1 MKGKRIL
8 AGMLVGVLA
17 VTSVPGTGLN
27 AYAAGNGELEVID
40 DVTELDAEG
49 EASYNYMEVA
59 REVLYANATANS
71 EQWPAKWTHDGP
83 AEYAFNGDTSNWW
96 HGRYNNDDG
105 KLGKHHPEETR
116 WLESG
121 EGAWIGS
128 GFGRRILLGQIT
140 YRSRTDDNSGGRIWK
155 YELYTAN
162 VADGVTPTDDDFT
175 LVSSGNLEAN
185 KWKNTDTIQLDAPV
199 EATHFRLKA
208 IEMHDSYNVNEA
220 TASEIKVYEAVAG
233 QLTELKTKI
242 AEVDAFLRENG
253 MYDCGDL
260 ERLAAEAQDMVVAG
274 SADEDVIN
282 AKIAELTAELE
293 KVQTN
298 FQKVFKDEN
307 GAGVY
312 LSDLDWTSES
322 SGWEDHPS
330 RKDQGVDDDTIALYD
345 GGKWNEYA
353 KGIGTHAPSA
363 ITYDLEGKGYQR
375 FETYA
380 GVNNDH
386 NGSVKFKVYVDDVL
400 KFETPDTVYR
410 DTGMVFVSVDVR
422 DAATLTLEVT
432 DEGGNGNDH
441 AAWADA
447 KLYTS
452 VNAADKEA
460 LKTAIAE
467 ANAKLA
473 AADIGNYTDESVEN
487 LREKLAAAET
497 VEGKSDAKQRDVD
510 AAADALTT
518 ALESLLLKDADYT
531 AVDAALEEAANADRS
546 DKTDESLAVLDAAV
560 EAVVRDKKITEQA
573 EVDAMA
579 EAITKAV
586 AALAMDEAKVA
597 AKELAAAK
605 AALEAKIAE
614 AEAFIENNSAYDCI
628 RLQALVEEAQAL
640 MDAEDIDVSVV
651 NEKAEE
657 LGTAMTDF
665 QKVFS
670 NEEGKGVYL
679 SDMDW
684 NEGSYSGWES
694 IQKDKSVNEN
704 PIRLYN
710 GSETRKFLKGIGTHA
725 ASEIVYD
732 LSNQDYQVFETWMG
746 ADTEEDQSQKMTFAI
761 YVDDVLVYESGEM
774 GRWDTMKH
782 AVVDV
787 RGAKTLKLVVNDLGD
802 KSGDHADWADAKLYT
817 EVTSTRN
824 VTVTAGEGG
833 TAEAS
838 QTGDVPFGTKA
849 VFTATADSGYQ
860 FVNWTNKDGA
870 EVSKDSVY
878 TAIVTENMELTANFA
893 QITYQ
898 IRVGSDIV
906 AEGCY
911 NTKVTITAPEAPEGQ
926 KFAGWEV
933 NGKMISKEP
942 QYTFYIANSMEF
954 TAKFVDEEEAA
965 EMTPSA
971 NITNT
976 ILTKRTDG
984 KTNIKFAAQLVVPE
998 GCTVVETGLLWCSK
1012 DTPEVLAENGEIAAG
1027 VKKTVSPSMNKSY
1040 QFSVT
1045 INGVPTGR
1053 FVRGMIYAQVRNKET
1068 NEVTWIY
1075 SGETKAVVE

>member
-1 MKGKRIL
+1 M
-8 AGMLVGVLA
+8 
-17 VTSVPGTGLN
+17 
-27 AYAAGNGELEVID
+27 
-40 DVTELDAEG
+40 
-49 EASYNYMEVA
+49 
-59 REVLYANATANS
+59 
-71 EQWPAKWTHDGP
+71 
-83 AEYAFNGDTSNWW
+83 
-96 HGRYNNDDG
+96 
-105 KLGKHHPEETR
+105 
-116 WLESG
+116 
-121 EGAWIGS
+121 
-128 GFGRRILLGQIT
+128 
-140 YRSRTDDNSGGRIWK
+140 
-155 YELYTAN
+155 
-162 VADGVTPTDDDFT
+162 
-175 LVSSGNLEAN
+175 
-185 KWKNTDTIQLDAPV
+185 
-199 EATHFRLKA
+199 
-208 IEMHDSYNVNEA
+208 
-220 TASEIKVYEAVAG
+220 
-233 QLTELKTKI
+233 
-242 AEVDAFLRENG
+242 
-253 MYDCGDL
+253 
-260 ERLAAEAQDMVVAG
+260 
-274 SADEDVIN
+274 
-282 AKIAELTAELE
+282 
-293 KVQTN
+293 
-298 FQKVFKDEN
+298 
-307 GAGVY
+307 
-312 LSDLDWTSES
+312 
-322 SGWEDHPS
+322 
-330 RKDQGVDDDTIALYD
+330 
-345 GGKWNEYA
+345 
-353 KGIGTHAPSA
+353 
-363 ITYDLEGKGYQR
+363 
-375 FETYA
+375 
-380 GVNNDH
+380 
-386 NGSVKFKVYVDDVL
+386 
-400 KFETPDTVYR
+400 
-410 DTGMVFVSVDVR
+410 
-422 DAATLTLEVT
+422 
-432 DEGGNGNDH
+432 
-441 AAWADA
+441 
-447 KLYTS
+447 
-452 VNAADKEA
+452 
-460 LKTAIAE
+460 
-467 ANAKLA
+467 
-473 AADIGNYTDESVEN
+473 
-487 LREKLAAAET
+487 
-497 VEGKSDAKQRDVD
+497 
-510 AAADALTT
+510 
-518 ALESLLLKDADYT
+518 
-531 AVDAALEEAANADRS
+531 DRS

-579 EAITKAV
+579 EAITKAIE
-586 AALAMDEAKVA
+586 ALAMDEAKVA

-670 NEEGKGVYL
+670 SEEGKGVYL

-710 GSETRKFLKGIGTHA
+710 GSETQKFLKGIGTHA

-860 FVNWTNKDGA
+860 FVNWTNEYGE

-998 GCTVVETGLLWCSK
+998 GYTVVETGLLWCSK